1 MNRPLTLWSDAALL
15 RHVEGLFERSIA
27 LKQQVVQTHAGDIVA
42 IAREIHTAVSEGRKV
57 LFCGNG
63 GSAAD
68 AQHLAAELLVRLRP
82 QVNRQP
88 IAALSLAADMSSLTA
103 CSNDLAYDAYF
114 ERMVQALG
122 AKGDVLVGLTT
133 SGTSAS
139 IVRALAAARQQ
150 QLFTVGLL
158 GGAGRPALDYC
169 DAALLVPSSETGR
182 VQEAHITIGHAV
194 LELVEEMWLGNN
206 P

>member
-1 MNRPLTLWSDAALL
+1 MNRPAALWSDAALL

-27 LKQQVVQTHAGDIVA
+27 LKQRVVQAHAGDIVA
-42 IAREIHTAVSEGRKV
+42 IARKIFSAVGEGRKV

-122 AKGDVLVGLTT
+122 SKGDVLVGLTT
-133 SGTSAS
+133 SGTSPS

-150 QLFTVGLL
+150 QLVTIGLL
-158 GGAGRPALDYC
+158 GGAGRPALDHC
-169 DAALLVPSSETGR
+169 DTALLVPSSETGR

-194 LELVEEMWLGNN
+194 LELVEEMWLGNTT
-206 P
+206 

>member
-1 MNRPLTLWSDAALL
+1 MNRPVALWSDATLL

-27 LKQQVVQTHAGDIVA
+27 IKQQVVQNQAGEIVA
-42 IAREIHTAVSEGRKV
+42 IARHLFTAVAAGRKV

-82 QVNRQP
+82 QVNRKP
-88 IAALSLAADMSSLTA
+88 ISALSLAADMSSLTA
-103 CSNDLAYDAYF
+103 CSNDLSYDAYF

-122 AKGDVLVGLTT
+122 RKGDVLVGLTT

-139 IVRALAAARQQ
+139 IVRALAAAREQ
-150 QLFTVGLL
+150 QLITVGLL

-169 DAALLVPSSETGR
+169 DTALLVASSETGR

>member
-1 MNRPLTLWSDAALL
+1 MNRPVALWSDAALL

-27 LKQQVVQTHAGDIVA
+27 LKQQVVQKHAGDIVA
-42 IAREIHTAVSEGRKV
+42 IARHIFTAVAAGRKV

-82 QVNRQP
+82 QVNRRP

-103 CSNDLAYDAYF
+103 CCNDLAYDAYF

-122 AKGDVLVGLTT
+122 VQGDVLVGLTT
-133 SGTSAS
+133 SGTSVS
-139 IVRALAAARQQ
+139 IVRALAAAREQ
-150 QLFTVGLL
+150 QLITIGLL

-169 DAALLVPSSETGR
+169 DTALLVPSSETGR

-194 LELVEEMWLGNN
+194 LELVEEMWLGSN

>member
-1 MNRPLTLWSDAALL
+1 VRT
-15 RHVEGLFERSIA
+15 
-27 LKQQVVQTHAGDIVA
+27 QAGEIVA
-42 IAREIHTAVSEGRKV
+42 IARHIFTAVAAGRKV

-82 QVNRQP
+82 QVNRNP

-103 CSNDLAYDAYF
+103 CSNDLSYDAYF

-122 AKGDVLVGLTT
+122 ARGDVLVGLTT
-133 SGTSAS
+133 SGTSVS
-139 IVRALAAARQQ
+139 VVRALAAARQQ
-150 QLFTVGLL
+150 QLVTIGLL
-158 GGAGRPALDYC
+158 GGAGRPAFDYC
-169 DAALLVPSSETGR
+169 DTALLVPSCETGR